1 MSRPLD
7 KQEAILYGR
16 FVNAAYAMFKRDRTL
31 LRPAPGDIP
40 EPYELVAWL
49 NMSDFTFWG
58 HEIPKFY
65 GIIGRHREQKHN
77 FVLAIRGTEGWVEWL
92 DDAVVRLVPFRQV
105 PHAGRVSRGF
115 DKIYSTLK
123 VVKRHV
129 GAEVAPAAKPS
140 AAPAATPPP
149 EVMVGSFAEQLEQL
163 ADTLEE
169 PGVQEQMRMAKEKRP
184 RRSFVV
190 TGHSLGSALAT
201 LFVMENKEKNKFDIS
216 TVCTFASPRVGN
228 AEFVRQFNELP
239 LDSWRIVNRQDI
251 VPKVPLHIP
260 VLFDYEHVATPFGF
274 SSAGVVKGNP
284 GCWHAMSTYL
294 HWLDPSIG
302 VDTECTRFS

>member
-16 FVNAAYAMFKRDRTL
+16 FVNAAYAMFKRNRKE
-31 LRPAPGDIP
+31 LRPEPEPGDIP
-40 EPYELVAWL
+40 APYELVAWL
-49 NMSDFTFWG
+49 NMSDFIFCLR
-58 HEIPKFY
+58 ERPKFY
-65 GIIGRHREQKHN
+65 GFIARHREQKHN
-77 FVLAIRGTEGWVEWL
+77 FVVAIRGTEGWVEWL
-92 DDAVVRLVPFRQV
+92 DDFMARLVPFRQV
-105 PHAGRVSRGF
+105 PDAGRVERGF

-129 GAEVAPAAKPS
+129 GVGVTPAAKPS
-140 AAPAATPPP
+140 APPASAP
-149 EVMVGSFAEQLEQL
+149 EVMLGSFADQLEQL

-169 PGVQEQMRMAKEKRP
+169 PAVQEQMRIAKERRP

-201 LFVMENKEKNKFDIS
+201 LFVMENKDKNKFDIS
-216 TVCTFASPRVGN
+216 TICTFASPRVGN
-228 AEFVRQFNELP
+228 AEFVRQFNLLP

-251 VPKVPLHIP
+251 VPKLPLHIP
-260 VLFDYEHVATPFGF
+260 LFAYEHVVTPYAF
-274 SSAGVVKGNP
+274 SSAGVVRWNP

-302 VDTECTRFS
+302 VDPECKR

>member
-1 MSRPLD
+1 MGRSLD

-16 FVNAAYAMFKRDRTL
+16 FVNAIYAIFKRDPTL
-31 LRPAPGDIP
+31 LRPEPAPNDIP
-40 EPYELVAWL
+40 DPYELVAWL

-58 HEIPKFY
+58 REIPKFY
-65 GIIGRHREQKHN
+65 GILCRHREQKHN
-77 FVLAIRGTEGWVEWL
+77 FVLAIRGTEGAVEWF
-92 DDAVVRLVPFRQV
+92 DDAMAFLVRFRQV
-105 PHAGRVSRGF
+105 PNAGRVARGF

-123 VVKRHV
+123 VVKRHPDAK
-129 GAEVAPAAKPS
+129 GTFAIRPAGEPQ
-140 AAPAATPPP
+140 PAR
-149 EVMVGSFAEQLEQL
+149 EEMSGSFAEQLEQL

-169 PGVQEQMRMAKEKRP
+169 PVLQEQIRIAKEKRP

-216 TVCTFASPRVGN
+216 TICTFASPRVGSG
-228 AEFVRQFNELP
+228 EFVRQFNLLP

-260 VLFDYEHVATPFGF
+260 LLFGYQHVQTESVF
-274 SSAGVVKGNP
+274 SSAGEVKWNLS
-284 GCWHAMSTYL
+284 CWHAMSTYL
-294 HWLDPSIG
+294 HWLDSTID
-302 VDTECTRFS
+302 VDPDCKR